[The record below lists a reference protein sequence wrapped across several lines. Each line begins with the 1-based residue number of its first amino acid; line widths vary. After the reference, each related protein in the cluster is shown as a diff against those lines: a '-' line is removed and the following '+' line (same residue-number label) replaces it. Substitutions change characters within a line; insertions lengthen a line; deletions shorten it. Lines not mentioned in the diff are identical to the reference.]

1 MTIWLVT
8 IGSSDIEL
16 TEDGHSSD
24 HAWNKQTDWLTGD
37 YERRDQFSKSTSK
50 FVEPQ
55 PAQSGN
61 TDNRSVL
68 MRVLGIIYQNLDKVY
83 DDSSSIKDKAPTYL
97 KFPLLDEFIE
107 ILKNEKDL
115 RVFVLLTDQSTLFSD
130 PSEVR
135 EPECPYWQD
144 TKELKPIL
152 EWYFEDKLGVV
163 PQFIT
168 LEPWA
173 EEEGAKKK
181 GIDCWSEMLCEVRKQ
196 LNEAAKDLQLVAD
209 PEEKVYV
216 SHQAG
221 TPAIS
226 SALQFC
232 SIAKFGDRVQFLV
245 LNREYEDQE
254 SISKTELV
262 ESSEYIRAIKIEK
275 AKQLIDQGEPGAA
288 LALLDEKES
297 KANDKLRSVINRL
310 QDLVNLFNA
319 KAIDN
324 PNDDELDIKNA
335 AARIKNTLDIV
346 GLLFKNE
353 KYVLGIAI
361 LESAHET
368 FVKASVIH
376 TWENIKKESS
386 HKFPISFGQDKE
398 GKNIKLNKRTE
409 IQISDELS
417 WKDEGVMWYQGV
429 DKSGEKQGEILHNR
443 FQTYSIFKAL
453 ECAEKLD
460 FWLVFQVIFKEAPNP
475 QSKEIRNQ
483 FMHNLRGI
491 TKEDVILYLSGQPEK
506 NRDDSIR
513 SIYQEKVVIPF
524 HQALKDI
531 GLWEAANL
539 DDRPSIQD
547 RLDELIKDLDKLA

>member
-245 LNREYEDQE
+245 LNREYEEHE
-254 SISKTELV
+254 SISKTKLV
-262 ESSEYIRAIKIEK
+262 ESSEYIRAIKLEQ
-275 AKQLIDQGEPGAA
+275 AKQLIRQGEPGAA
-288 LALLDEKES
+288 LSLIQGDVAKDLEKLEKELELINARINLRQVEVKS
-297 KANDKLRSVINRL
+297 EDKNPEFEPLEAAQR
-310 QDLVNLFNA
+310 
-319 KAIDN
+319 ID
-324 PNDDELDIKNA
+324 DMLDVVELLIKN
-335 AARIKNTLDIV
+335 K
-346 GLLFKNE
+346 
-353 KYVLGIAI
+353 KYALAMTA
-361 LESAHET
+361 LTAAHEA
-368 FVKASVIH
+368 FLKASIKFLLPTSNLTSIKIVEQGKEKVIELKDYNV
-376 TWENIKKESS
+376 TWDNEALKLK
-386 HKFPISFGQDKE
+386 P
-398 GKNIKLNKRTE
+398 KNIEPK
-409 IQISDELS
+409 
-417 WKDEGVMWYQGV
+417 
-429 DKSGEKQGEILHNR
+429 KSFLKYKTL
-443 FQTYSIFKAL
+443 
-453 ECAEKLD
+453 
-460 FWLVFQVIFKEAPNP
+460 
-475 QSKEIRNQ
+475 
-483 FMHNLRGI
+483 
-491 TKEDVILYLSGQPEK
+491 
-506 NRDDSIR
+506 
-513 SIYQEKVVIPF
+513 IY
-524 HQALKDI
+524 
-531 GLWEAANL
+531 
-539 DDRPSIQD
+539 
-547 RLDELIKDLDKLA
+547 